1 MVASC
6 TPWLASV
13 TVSRSGHLVALM
25 RLRNSVSSA
34 SGTFT
39 ENGRMALSP
48 ETRSPLRWV
57 AVVGVMVSFSFEV
70 DFRNL
75 RMKRPNAATCA
86 TTEHHQ
92 ISSGAASSY
101 NGHTHRRLL

>member
-6 TPWLASV
+6 TPWVASV

-39 ENGRMALSP
+39 LNGRMGYLSVSVCRVSIMVTPFLQEREDQAGLAAKVAAVAPQEATALRARVSLAREP
-48 ETRSPLRWV
+48 E
-57 AVVGVMVSFSFEV
+57 
-70 DFRNL
+70 
-75 RMKRPNAATCA
+75 AA
-86 TTEHHQ
+86 Q
-92 ISSGAASSY
+92 
-101 NGHTHRRLL
+101 